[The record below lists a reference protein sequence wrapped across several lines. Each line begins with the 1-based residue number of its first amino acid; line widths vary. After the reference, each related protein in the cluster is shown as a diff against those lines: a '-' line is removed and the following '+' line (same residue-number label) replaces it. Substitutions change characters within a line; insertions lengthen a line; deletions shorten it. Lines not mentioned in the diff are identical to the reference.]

1 MVGPCLAG
9 LLKPCLGLERFGL
22 LCPALLRGLA
32 VVPLEPLSGGPLD
45 AVIDPLGDHQVA
57 VRVLAAT
64 GMDGQRIRQ
73 ALGTGQVLGELGRQR
88 LLLVEGQLDR
98 QGKFDLLEQPPI
110 GAFIQVGSIP
120 VVGGPLDELRHVP
133 GFGVQDFIHVAGI
146 LAFALDV
153 VGLGPGRLAARPAAG
168 FRRKVI
174 NRHAAS
180 LLLLLFGSMQWPSES
195 APPEGW
201 PLGQFLEEK
210 PVNAPPPPTK

>member
-1 MVGPCLAG
+1 M
-9 LLKPCLGLERFGL
+9 
-22 LCPALLRGLA
+22 
-32 VVPLEPLSGGPLD
+32 
-45 AVIDPLGDHQVA
+45 A

-64 GMDGQRIRQ
+64 SMDGQRIRQ

-210 PVNAPPPPTK
+210 PVSAPSPYKVGSGLPPLCLHDSLRDSTLTMGCQDG

>member
-32 VVPLEPLSGGPLD
+32 VVPLEPLS
-45 AVIDPLGDHQVA
+45 
-57 VRVLAAT
+57 
-64 GMDGQRIRQ
+64 
-73 ALGTGQVLGELGRQR
+73 
-88 LLLVEGQLDR
+88 
-98 QGKFDLLEQPPI
+98 
-110 GAFIQVGSIP
+110 
-120 VVGGPLDELRHVP
+120 GGPLDELRHVP

-210 PVNAPPPPTK
+210 PVSAPSPTK